1 MAISNNP
8 LRQYFRRPAIYIK
21 LPSGGQGYPAGTLEL
36 SETGELPVYPMTAI
50 DEITV
55 KTPDALFSGSAVPD
69 LIKSCI
75 PGIKDPWSMSSVDLD
90 AILIA
95 IRIATDNGKLEL
107 ESECPSC
114 EESSKYEVNL
124 MAMLTAIKSGD
135 YATEMSLGD
144 MQIKFK
150 PLNYR
155 QINEVNTI
163 QFDIQRLFNNIADIT
178 DETER
183 TTKTKE
189 AIIRITEA
197 TMGALAKTIEYIRIP
212 SAIVQEEAFILDFL
226 RNCDKAMFEEIK
238 NHNLQLKEANTIKPI
253 AIKCINCGHDY
264 TQPFTLN
271 MTDFFE

>member
-8 LRQYFRRPAIYIK
+8 LRQYFRRPSIYIK
-21 LPSGGQGYPAGTLEL
+21 LPSGGQGYPAGSLEL

-55 KTPDALFSGSAVPD
+55 KTPDALFSGSAVTD
-69 LIKSCI
+69 LIKSCV
-75 PGIKDPWSMSSVDLD
+75 PGIKDPWSMSSIDLD

-95 IRIATDNGKLEL
+95 IRIATGNGKLEL

-114 EESSKYEVNL
+114 EENSKYEVNL
-124 MAMLTAIKSGD
+124 MAMLSSIKAGD
-135 YATEMSLGD
+135 YNSEMTLGD

-163 QFDIQRLFNNIADIT
+163 QFDIQRMFNSISDIT
-178 DETER
+178 DENEKTV
-183 TTKTKE
+183 KTKE
-189 AIIRITEA
+189 AIIRITDA
-197 TMGALAKTIEYIRIP
+197 TMVALAKTIEYIKIP
-212 SAIVQEEAFILDFL
+212 SALVQEEAYIVDFL
-226 RNCDKAMFEEIK
+226 RNCDKSMFEEIK
-238 NHNLQLKEANTIKPI
+238 NHNLELKEKNSIKPI
-253 AIKCINCGHDY
+253 DIKCINCGHEY

-271 MTDFFE
+271 MTDFFA